1 MKIFTL
7 DSELWLD
14 RPLKEVFAFF
24 ADPMNLETIT
34 PAWLQFTIKTAP
46 QFEMRQG
53 ALVDYRLRLHGIP
66 LAWRSRITV
75 WDPPLKFVDDQVKG
89 PYRLWHHEHTFEKK
103 DGGTLV
109 RDHVDYAV
117 PGGLLVQKL
126 MVRREVER
134 IFDFRRRKLAE
145 IFRKA

>member
-1 MKIFTL
+1 
-7 DSELWLD
+7 WLD